1 MSETTA
7 GRRRNKS
14 SSPAVSDL
22 TERNRLF
29 QRAHQ
34 RKKRQ
39 YLAYLQDHCKA
50 LEERLQVG
58 WDGSNGHFEAT
69 SADAHRPPLTLPSS
83 TPADSQL
90 NLSQFYPLSSTA
102 PIRSYNRKTPKRT
115 DNLKHSKK
123 SIKNR
128 LAQQARRARMRE
140 EIKALEMRIG
150 ALTSELPSSSHGAS
164 RSERPRQIDLEC
176 HKINPT
182 KDPSTETHI
191 FSPESA
197 SLPPVDHDATGAGET
212 ASSDAGHGLPTLAN
226 EIINSDTVAMKLHE
240 KSRTGSGSSAPNYFW
255 PPYPSHQPH
264 YTDYVTG
271 HPATHPWY
279 YGNIHPDYSTYFW
292 PYYPCAPSGNYYML
306 QRPPTGST
314 PYYQAG
320 DWNYRDYCGNLHP
333 APTSNGF
340 NL

>member
-7 GRRRNKS
+7 GYRRNKS
-14 SSPAVSDL
+14 SSSAEL
-22 TERNRLF
+22 AERNRLF

-58 WDGSNGHFEAT
+58 RDGSNGNFEAT
-69 SADAHRPPLTLPSS
+69 SVGAHLPPLIPPSS

-90 NLSQFYPLSSTA
+90 NLSQFYPLTSTA

-128 LAQQARRARMRE
+128 LAQQASRTRMRE
-140 EIKALEMRIG
+140 EIKALEMRVE
-150 ALTSELPSSSHGAS
+150 ALTSGLSLSSHGAS
-164 RSERPRQIDLEC
+164 HKERPRQIDLEF
-176 HKINPT
+176 HEINPS
-182 KDPSTETHI
+182 KDPSKDSPI
-191 FSPESA
+191 FSPESN
-197 SLPPVDHDATGAGET
+197 SLPPVEHDSTGAKEST
-212 ASSDAGHGLPTLAN
+212 SADAGHGLPTQSN
-226 EIINSDTVAMKLHE
+226 ELINSDDGAMKLDE
-240 KSRTGSGSSAPNYFW
+240 KLGTASGSSAPNYFW
-255 PPYPSHQPH
+255 PPYPSNQPH
-264 YTDYVTG
+264 FTYYVTG
-271 HPATHPWY
+271 HPETRPWY
-279 YGNIHPDYSTYFW
+279 YGNNHPEYSAYFSTY
-292 PYYPCAPSGNYYML
+292 YSYAPSDNYYML

-320 DWNYRDYCGNLHP
+320 DWHYRDYCGNAHP

-340 NL
+340 NM